1 MVASLTSPMTKT
13 RQRMMKRIRPVILGY
28 DAVSPLGVDMETQWD
43 QASRGLSGIGVLTR
57 FPLREGFP
65 VRIAGQVKEIDTS
78 AYPFLKSRDMALWS
92 SPVFSHAMLVVHRAL
107 VKSGIEITDDIS
119 PRVAITFSSA
129 VGGLDAMIR
138 ADRMLVSGGKLPH
151 PFTNANSCINMV
163 GGKISIMT
171 GATGPIT
178 STITACATGS
188 TSMIIGAMF
197 IEQGMAD
204 VVICGAVDFPL
215 VEPILGG
222 FATMNGAYRPKE
234 GQPEEPPEKA
244 SRPFSLN
251 RRGFVVSEGA
261 GCIVIAGEAF
271 AKTHGL
277 TPRIEMAGWAMTS
290 DAHHFVAPNLETVRR
305 CIAESIIHSGLQPG
319 DIDAVNAHGTST
331 KIGDRIEG
339 NALKDIFG
347 SDIPPVSA
355 NKSQTG
361 HAMGASSAI
370 ETVLAME
377 GMLNDT
383 VLPTINYMPD
393 PEIAIDC
400 VPEGARRVTQEHV
413 LKNAFGFGGCNSC
426 IVLRRIG

>member
-1 MVASLTSPMTKT
+1 MVASLTSSMTETK
-13 RQRMMKRIRPVILGY
+13 QRMMERIRPVILGY

-78 AYPFLKSRDMALWS
+78 AYPFLKSRDMALWT

-251 RRGFVVSEGA
+251 RRGFVISEGA

-290 DAHHFVAPNLETVRR
+290 DAHHFVAPNFETVRR
-305 CIAESIIHSGLQPG
+305 CIAESIVHSGLQPG

-339 NALKDIFG
+339 AALKDIFG

-393 PEIAIDC
+393 PEIVIDC
-400 VPEGARRVTQEHV
+400 VPEGARRVVQEHV

>member
-13 RQRMMKRIRPVILGY
+13 KQRIMKRIRPVILGY

-65 VRIAGQVKEIDTS
+65 VRIAGQVKEIDTTD
-78 AYPFLKSRDMALWS
+78 YPFLKSRDMALWS

-305 CIAESIIHSGLQPG
+305 CIAESIVHSGLQPG

-339 NALKDIFG
+339 DALKDVFG

-400 VPEGARRVTQEHV
+400 VPEGARRVAQEHV

>member
-1 MVASLTSPMTKT
+1 
-13 RQRMMKRIRPVILGY
+13 MKRIRPVILGY
-28 DAVSPLGVDMETQWD
+28 DAVSPLGIDMKTQWD
-43 QASRGLSGIGVLTR
+43 RAARGASGIGVLNR

-65 VRIAGQVKEIDTS
+65 VKIAGQVEDIDTS
-78 AYPFLKSRDMALWS
+78 AYPFLKSRDMALWT

-107 VKSGIEITDDIS
+107 AKSGIEITDDIA

-129 VGGLDAMIR
+129 IGGLDAVIR
-138 ADRMLVSGGKLPH
+138 ADRMWISGGKLPH

-163 GGKISIMT
+163 GGKISILT

-188 TSMIIGAMF
+188 TSMIIGALF

-215 VEPILGG
+215 VESILGG
-222 FATMNGAYRPKE
+222 FFTMNGAYRPKE
-234 GQPEEPPEKA
+234 GYAEEPPEKA
-244 SRPFSLN
+244 SRPFSIN

-261 GCIVIAGEAF
+261 GCIIMASKDF

-277 TPRIEMAGWAMTS
+277 SPQIEMTGWSMTS

-305 CIAESIIHSGLQPG
+305 CIAESIGHSGLKAG

-331 KIGDRIEG
+331 KIGDKIEG
-339 NALKDIFG
+339 DALKDIFG

-370 ETVLAME
+370 EIVLAME
-377 GMLNDT
+377 GMLQDT
-383 VLPTINYMPD
+383 VLPTINYAPD

-400 VPEGARRVTQEHV
+400 VPEGARKIAQEHV

>member
-1 MVASLTSPMTKT
+1 MMN
-13 RQRMMKRIRPVILGY
+13 RQRPVILGY
-28 DAVSPLGVDMETQWD
+28 DAVSPLGIDMETQWD
-43 QASRGLSGIGVLTR
+43 RASRSLSGIGDLTR

-65 VRIAGQVKEIDTS
+65 VRIAGQVEDIVTD
-78 AYPFLKSRDMALWS
+78 AYPFLTSRDMALWT

-107 VKSGIEITDDIS
+107 KKSGIEITADLS

-129 VGGLDAMIR
+129 VGGLDAVVR

-171 GATGPIT
+171 RATGPIT
-178 STITACATGS
+178 STVTACATGS

-197 IEQGMAD
+197 IQQGMAD
-204 VVICGAVDFPL
+204 VAICGAVDFPL

-222 FATMNGAYRPKE
+222 FATMNGSYRPKE

-244 SRPFSLN
+244 SRPFSIN

-261 GCIVIAGEAF
+261 GCIVIAGKAF
-271 AKTHGL
+271 AKAHGRS
-277 TPRIEMAGWAMTS
+277 PKIEMAGWDMTS

-305 CIAESIIHSGLQPG
+305 CMAESIVLADLQPG

-339 NALKDIFG
+339 HALKDIFG
-347 SDIPPVSA
+347 SRMPPVSA

-370 ETVLAME
+370 EIILAME
-377 GMLNDT
+377 GMMRDT
-383 VLPTINYMPD
+383 ILPTINYTPD
-393 PEIAIDC
+393 PDIVIDC
-400 VPEGARRVTQEHV
+400 VPEGARNVVQEHV
-413 LKNAFGFGGCNSC
+413 LKNAFGFGGCNAC
-426 IVLRRIG
+426 IVLHRIG